1 MFRGAS
7 SILAV
12 AFVLITA
19 GCGSPSG
26 PSAEEGCPG
35 TYPPQAVS
43 AYVLPYEA
51 GRTFV
56 IGQGNCG
63 DGSHARGSVVQYAY
77 DFLMPIGT
85 TVIAARAGEVLLVEE
100 RFADGTKINGQENYI
115 NIRHADGSIAAY
127 VHLTINGALVMVGDR
142 VAQGQSIGLSGDTG
156 NSSAPHL
163 HFHVQSCSGCPTE
176 AVTFRNTRPH
186 PRGLRTGESYAA
198 SDP

>member
-1 MFRGAS
+1 MFRRAS

-12 AFVLITA
+12 ALVLIPA

-26 PSAEEGCPG
+26 PSVEDGCPG
-35 TYPPQAVS
+35 TYPPQSVS
-43 AYVLPYEA
+43 AYVLPYQA

-56 IGQGNCG
+56 IGQGNCS
-63 DGSHARGSVVQYAY
+63 DGSHARGSVVLYAFV
-77 DFLMPIGT
+77 FLMPIGT

-127 VHLTINGALVMVGDR
+127 VHLTINGALVMVGDL
-142 VAQGQSIGLSGDTG
+142 VAQGQSIALSGDTG
-156 NSSAPHL
+156 NSAAPHL

-176 AVTFRNTRPH
+176 AVTFSNTRPH